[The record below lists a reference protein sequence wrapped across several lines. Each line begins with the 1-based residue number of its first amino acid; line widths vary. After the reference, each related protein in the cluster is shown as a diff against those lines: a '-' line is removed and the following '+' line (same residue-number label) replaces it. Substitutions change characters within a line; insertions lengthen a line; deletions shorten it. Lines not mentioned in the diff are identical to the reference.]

1 MATRTRGRPQ
11 GARTAI
17 RVVVNVDLS
26 QCPRCGSYMRTPY
39 KNKRPIYIG
48 TTTHNGRQYSWILQ
62 RDTTCRSCGQPRT
75 DESRVYQHGGDEQ

>member
-1 MATRTRGRPQ
+1 MKTKTRGRPQ
-11 GARTAI
+11 GARTLARI
-17 RVVVNVDLS
+17 VVNVDLS

-48 TTTHNGRQYSWILQ
+48 TTQHSGRRYSWILQ
-62 RDTTCRSCGQPRT
+62 RDTTCRACGQPRT